1 MFRKDQFGFVFN
13 TVFSIF
19 FALVLTAF
27 SLFMQGKLTA
37 ESLITGFVCAFA
49 INFTLGSFIPLV
61 KVGDGFA
68 SLFTKKQKS
77 IVFYLL
83 RMFMIV
89 LIMTIGMSFL
99 MMFIEMGFSPA
110 LLPAFFGSL
119 PGTFAFAYVVAAL
132 CFPLLLKLTQKLCV
146 K

>member
-1 MFRKDQFGFVFN
+1 MFRRDQFGFVFN

-37 ESLITGFVCAFA
+37 GSLITGFVCAFA

-61 KVGDGFA
+61 RVGDGFA
-68 SLFTKKQKS
+68 SLFTRNQKS

-83 RMFMIV
+83 RMFAIV

-110 LLPAFFGSL
+110 LLPAFLSSL
-119 PGTFAFAYVVAAL
+119 PGTFAFAYVVAAM
-132 CFPLLLKLTQKLCV
+132 CFPLLLKATLAMCIK
-146 K
+146 